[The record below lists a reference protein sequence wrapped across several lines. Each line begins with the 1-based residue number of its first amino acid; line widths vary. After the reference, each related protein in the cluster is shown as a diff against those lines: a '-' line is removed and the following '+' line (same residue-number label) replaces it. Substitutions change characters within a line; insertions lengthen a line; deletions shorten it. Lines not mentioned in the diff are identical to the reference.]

1 MNDLGQ
7 LVEFL
12 FIWNLYITK
21 CVEFS
26 LISFGTLMYD
36 SVIKTIHMFDYL
48 HIINNS
54 ASTGFIFL
62 LLIISAIIS
71 SETINTLRFFLDCI
85 LQFFNKYLAYHLSI
99 Q

>member
-1 MNDLGQ
+1 MIWGNL
-7 LVEFL
+7 LNFSL
-12 FIWNLYITK
+12 FGICIITK

-36 SVIKTIHMFDYL
+36 CVIKTIQMFDYL
-48 HIINNS
+48 HIISNS

-71 SETINTLRFFLDCI
+71 SEIINTLRFFLDCI
-85 LQFFNKYLAYHLSI
+85 LQFFSKYLAYHLSI